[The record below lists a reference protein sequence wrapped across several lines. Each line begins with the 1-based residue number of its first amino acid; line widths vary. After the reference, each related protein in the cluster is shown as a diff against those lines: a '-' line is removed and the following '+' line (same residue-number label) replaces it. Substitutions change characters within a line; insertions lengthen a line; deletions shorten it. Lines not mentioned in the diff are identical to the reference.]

1 MKKLLLLFALLP
13 FFGHAQS
20 ISVTG
25 FAQQTVM
32 GLQKGAE
39 LNFIGANGF
48 GVGTFYQST
57 ETISLKESVVN
68 YPFTGINMLFPIAGN
83 CEKIAV
89 QGSIKTGLVNARF
102 LAITP
107 ELITNIKFTERLG
120 MALGAG
126 YRSGEAAIS
135 AKITFHIVK
144 FVKS

>member
-1 MKKLLLLFALLP
+1 MKKLLLLLVLLP

-25 FAQQTVM
+25 YSQQTVM

-39 LNFIGANGF
+39 LNFISANGF
-48 GVGTFYQST
+48 GLGTFYQST
-57 ETISLKESVVN
+57 ETISFKESVVN
-68 YPFTGINMLFPIAGN
+68 YPFTGMNLLFPIAGN

-107 ELITNIKFTERLG
+107 ELITNIKFTDRLG
-120 MALGAG
+120 MAIGAG
-126 YRSGEAAIS
+126 YRSGEASVS
-135 AKITFHIVK
+135 AKISFHIVK
-144 FVKS
+144 FSKS